1 MKTLGLIGGMS
12 WESTAEYYRL
22 LNRGVAERFGGLH
35 SAECLIHSV
44 DFAPIERMQ
53 RSGEWRALGSVLA
66 NVARGLENAGAA
78 ALLLCT
84 NTMHKC
90 ANDIEAAVNIPLLH
104 IADSA
109 AVAISEAG
117 ATNVTLLGTRFT
129 MSEEFYRRRIEATCD
144 VTIRVPSASVIA
156 EVDRVIFE
164 ELVVGRVTGRSKL
177 WFADLLARENETGA
191 DGVILGCTELP
202 MLVADAVPPLPV
214 FDTTALHA
222 QAGVD
227 FLLA

>member
-1 MKTLGLIGGMS
+1 
-12 WESTAEYYRL
+12 
-22 LNRGVAERFGGLH
+22 LNRGVAERLGGLH

-90 ANDIEAAVNIPLLH
+90 ANDIEAAANIPLLH

-109 AVAISEAG
+109 AVAISETG

-129 MSEEFYRRRIEATCD
+129 MSEEFYRRRMEATCD

-177 WFADLLARENETGA
+177 WFADLLAHERDAGA

-222 QAGVD
+222 KAGVD